1 MTELDAKLVKVDNWG
16 IFFLQRL
23 KHFFNRTDYCDLT
36 LQFQDNAQ
44 LKVHRLVLS
53 ACTEYFELL
62 ERTCEMYE
70 DCLVMPDDLQADV
83 VVPIVNFMYTG
94 QLEFRMDLLERLYQ
108 TSQIMNMPVLT
119 KLLDAHRNQPS
130 PKRHIHY
137 NNSKRSYSK
146 PKEPMKTKQLPAVA
160 SSSKRPF
167 SKAFGE
173 PSTPAVKEKKISV
186 LLKPEII
193 STNNGVPS
201 PYQSPTINHSSTL
214 ISRKEAL
221 KDPRPTRYELP
232 EELDTDNIF
241 DSSFTN
247 ISYTSQPLMVH
258 PETTKQYQRKKG
270 IFGEGS
276 GIRKLGEAST
286 VDIVECKKVTKKESE
301 IFDEHDNT
309 EMNDD
314 LEMFSMKHQTSP
326 GVTNQLFDQIID
338 QPKVTIEAKDSI
350 QSSNIDHAKI
360 ISEVLKKYPHLVKN
374 NKNIKLKIL
383 NTPTKPTKAKKA
395 RSSPLPTYVAPKKE
409 VMVKTETFET
419 DVLDSKEAARL
430 IAMGAENVKGP
441 WICLI
446 CGTPGRALHFTT
458 YYSFRRHLVEVHN
471 EKPVINMCEYCGLKS
486 LKRNY
491 LLHHLLTKHGV
502 EPPPQYNFPKCNQCT
517 YIALTEGLL
526 VKHKLTHGENRTF
539 RCNVC
544 SANYSSS
551 GQLLAHIKRTGHKYF
566 ADRKVNLQC
575 VYCNRQFLRESNL
588 YAHLKTNHKI
598 AAKADGIIDDSDEE
612 IPKEEEDN
620 TTTVKIEH
628 QGFDTEYDE
637 VETQYQIRPDGN
649 IEVVTKPI
657 SKQRPVATTGAN
669 ISTPTKQK
677 ILNAGV
683 DVHLA
688 KPAQKEKPQVKSV
701 VPVQVREEPQEEIVM
716 IDNNEYIMKNN
727 QLIPKKKGGQTYV
740 LPDIMVPDSHNISSP
755 QTSLTYSNIQGP
767 MVAEDLHDQKLML
780 KKSSNLN
787 QPIQIVVSN
796 EEEYK
801 ALMNSNHSIIFDDGD
816 ANKTLTVL
824 STPHDAA
831 INTLDLENAHSNDM
845 MIIQDNYPINVSEG
859 LTGDNSNIVVVYS
872 HGVDQN
878 KQFQLISSQDIGAQ
892 FVQSSAVLTQN
903 FVTPAAVTP
912 VMAEAQ
918 AIDSQITHSW
928 QNSVQDTQTA
938 ELTQLTQ
945 MEIVKPA
952 EIAPIDQTE
961 IISNENAE
969 ITAATDMEIAPSTH
983 IISVEETE
991 LSSMQNTE
999 MDSIDHDTLNTNDD
1013 LPEVTLTSV
1022 ISQEATEAGV
1032 EPNEETIELPKEN
1045 NDHAEPEETSE
1056 DTQNTET
1063 TVDVDMSTES
1073 VTAHITESAEVS
1085 IPNEPNSLNEQ
1096 HISKENEQQLA
1107 EQQIL
1112 VEPNTGN
1119 NIVEEREEQND
1130 APDQASADIENEAG
1144 GESEDNDNIN
1154 EEDINSTAVP
1164 VSDAKIVIVP
1174 EEAKEQIQSLTSE
1187 WSEDE
1192 YDTEAQEQVYENAE
1206 KAGHPIVSEPL
1217 VEESIESIQEEMD
1230 KQVGEV
1236 SEAGD
1241 TEDSVSENLPEE
1253 TVEPPQAKISSLLND
1268 WDENDSQEGNDSTN
1282 GTENDS
1288 VPETTDEV
1296 NEDSKEVSKIAG
1308 LPKIE
1313 PKKAEKIQSLV
1324 SDWDDDEEEG
1334 KI

>member
-130 PKRHIHY
+130 PKRHINHN

-146 PKEPMKTKQLPAVA
+146 PKEKAKSTPAVA

-173 PSTPAVKEKKISV
+173 PSPTVVKERKISAIQTEV
-186 LLKPEII
+186 IP
-193 STNNGVPS
+193 TNNGVPS
-201 PYQSPTINHSSTL
+201 PYQSPTITTLNRTSTIQNQ
-214 ISRKEAL
+214 ISRREAL

-241 DSSFTN
+241 DNSFTN

-286 VDIVECKKVTKKESE
+286 LDIVECKKVTKKETE

-309 EMNDD
+309 VMNDD
-314 LEMFSMKHQTSP
+314 LEMFSMKPQPSP
-326 GVTNQLFDQIID
+326 SVTNQLFDQIID

-350 QSSNIDHAKI
+350 QASNIDHAKI

-383 NTPTKPTKAKKA
+383 NTPTKGKPKKA
-395 RSSPLPTYVAPKKE
+395 RSSPLPTYLPPKKE
-409 VMVKTETFET
+409 VTVKTETFET

-430 IAMGAENVKGP
+430 IALGAENVKGP

-471 EKPVINMCEYCGLKS
+471 EKPVITMCEYCGLKS

-502 EPPPQYNFPKCNQCT
+502 EPPPQYNFPKCNQCS

-526 VKHKLTHGENRTF
+526 VKHKLTHTENRTF
-539 RCNVC
+539 RCNIC
-544 SANYSSS
+544 AANYSTSS
-551 GQLLAHIKRTGHKYF
+551 QLLAHIKKTGHKYF
-566 ADRKVNLQC
+566 ADKKVNLQC
-575 VYCNRQFLRESNL
+575 VYCNKQFLREFNL
-588 YAHLKTNHKI
+588 YAHLKTNHKL
-598 AAKADGIIDDSDEE
+598 AAKNDGIIDDSDEE
-612 IPKEEEDN
+612 MPKEEEEN

-649 IEVVTKPI
+649 IEVVTKPVT
-657 SKQRPVATTGAN
+657 KQRPVATVP
-669 ISTPTKQK
+669 TPTKQK

-683 DVHLA
+683 DVQLA
-688 KPAQKEKPQVKSV
+688 KPAQREKPQVKNV
-701 VPVQVREEPQEEIVM
+701 APEQTREELHEEIVM
-716 IDNNEYIMKNN
+716 IDNNEYVVKNN

-740 LPDIMVPDSHNISSP
+740 LPDMMVPESQDTLP
-755 QTSLTYSNIQGP
+755 PPTSLTYSDIQGP
-767 MVAEDLHDQKLML
+767 MVVEDLQKQKMMI
-780 KKSSNLN
+780 KNTSNLN

-824 STPHDAA
+824 STPHNAA

-845 MIIQDNYPINVSEG
+845 MIIQDNYPMNVSEG

-903 FVTPAAVTP
+903 FVTPTSVTP
-912 VMAEAQ
+912 AMAEAQ
-918 AIDSQITHSW
+918 GIESQMAQSW
-928 QNSVQDTQTA
+928 QSNVHNTQTA

-945 MEIVKPA
+945 METVKPA
-952 EIAPIDQTE
+952 EIVPMDQTE
-961 IISNENAE
+961 IISNEDAV
-969 ITAATDMEIAPSTH
+969 ITTTTDMDMASSTH
-983 IISVEETE
+983 IVSVEETE

-999 MDSIDHDTLNTNDD
+999 LTSVAHDTQNTDDD
-1013 LPEVTLTSV
+1013 LPEVTLTSD
-1022 ISQEATEAGV
+1022 ISQEATEAAVEHNVVEETDQLPEENNEHV
-1032 EPNEETIELPKEN
+1032 EPEGIANKEVEMSEEAHN
-1045 NDHAEPEETSE
+1045 ADRSM
-1056 DTQNTET
+1056 
-1063 TVDVDMSTES
+1063 DVDMSIKS
-1073 VTAHITESAEVS
+1073 VTAQISECAEVS
-1085 IPNEPNSLNEQ
+1085 IPNEPSSGQ
-1096 HISKENEQQLA
+1096 HISEQNEQVLP
-1107 EQQIL
+1107 EQQIE
-1112 VEPNTGN
+1112 VEENAEN
-1119 NIVEEREEQND
+1119 NIVEDNVEGEQTD
-1130 APDQASADIENEAG
+1130 DLDQAPASTE
-1144 GESEDNDNIN
+1144 GESHGDSEENDNLHEQDSSN
-1154 EEDINSTAVP
+1154 TALP
-1164 VSDAKIVIVP
+1164 VSDAKIALP

-1192 YDTEAQEQVYENAE
+1192 YDTEGQEQIDGTPE
-1206 KAGHPIVSEPL
+1206 KAGEQIVSETQ
-1217 VEESIESIQEEMD
+1217 VEESIESIQQEMD
-1230 KQVGEV
+1230 KQVGEI

-1241 TEDSVSENLPEE
+1241 TEDSVGENLPEQ

-1268 WDENDSQEGNDSTN
+1268 WDENDSQEGNESTN
-1282 GTENDS
+1282 GTEDS
-1288 VPETTDEV
+1288 VPLETAEA
-1296 NEDSKEVSKIAG
+1296 EEVSDVAV
-1308 LPKIE
+1308 LQKIE
-1313 PKKAEKIQSLV
+1313 PKKAVQSLV

-1334 KI
+1334 KM